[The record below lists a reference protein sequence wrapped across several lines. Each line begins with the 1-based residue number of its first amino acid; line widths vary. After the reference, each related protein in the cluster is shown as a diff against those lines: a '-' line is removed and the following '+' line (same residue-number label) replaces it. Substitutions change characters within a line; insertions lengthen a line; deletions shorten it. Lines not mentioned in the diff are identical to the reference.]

1 MFLYDLPYVV
11 QRSLV
16 DVLDQND
23 NWEELGGLIW
33 QLSPSMLAKFSQARY
48 RPGESPGKALMAYA
62 GHNNKT
68 VLEMYRD
75 LHQLRLFQ
83 AMDLLQEH
91 IPPDCQVATRFP
103 AVYADNM
110 ARREGG
116 GWMASPRP
124 VPPPCIS
131 GRECRNLED
140 NLNRVHMKQDRMKL
154 VPKSGLSLPERTQ
167 HQAGHEDWEGRDRLN
182 HGSKRHR
189 EECGR
194 VLLSTTSE
202 NPIDPSRNPQS
213 ISRSDR
219 YGQIPRP
226 GPIGSG
232 ANSPNEVPNM
242 SQFNHLGSSS
252 AVPNGDSEF
261 MLKNIKF
268 QDLEQACHGFRRE
281 PGILIGRG
289 GFGEVFRGRWNGQDV
304 AVKRILEEK
313 RKLIG
318 DAAFQ
323 KCVNQAI
330 TELQTL
336 HKYPAE
342 NILPLLA
349 YSFSR
354 QSPTDPCLVYQ
365 YMPNGS
371 VSDRLKC
378 RDGTLPLTW
387 KQRANIALGTARGLI
402 HLHANNIIHG
412 DIKSGNI
419 LLDRHFEPKIGDF
432 GLARSGSETE
442 DVSFKMVSAVK
453 GTEAY
458 LPEDYIRSHELTPAV
473 DTFCYGI
480 FMFELVTAKS
490 PSFLIDRPNNR
501 RMREALLASE
511 QPDQWIDPNLEKN
524 CWANI
529 LFYMGLDCAK
539 KSRKARPPMREVLKA
554 LESLYGH
561 QSSAMALQIYYDETK
576 LKGNDR
582 EIDQFS
588 KIINSSHL
596 IAATSEIGVMD
607 DNPSHPQDFIPTVLE
622 QPDESTS
629 FTESTPVISD
639 QLEDSTDDG
648 NELSRQDPI
657 SLIEENGMSR
667 QDPNVV
673 PIEDEFMIPD
683 LSVLNVNESN
693 NLPTLNS

>member
-1 MFLYDLPYVV
+1 MFLYDLPYVL
-11 QRSLV
+11 QRALV

-33 QLSPSMLAKFSQARY
+33 QLQPSLLAKFSQARY
-48 RPGESPGKALMAYA
+48 RPGESPAKALMAFA

-68 VLEMYRD
+68 VLEMYQD
-75 LHQLRLFQ
+75 LHRLRLFQ
-83 AMDLLQEH
+83 AMDLLLDH
-91 IPPDCQVATRFP
+91 IPTDCRIPSRLPP
-103 AVYADNM
+103 AGHGDGW
-110 ARREGG
+110 REGG
-116 GWMASPRP
+116 GWDLGRPRP
-124 VPPPCIS
+124 VPPPCLS
-131 GRECRNLED
+131 GRECRHLED
-140 NLNRVHMKQDRMKL
+140 NLNQTHPRPEGVKL
-154 VPKSGLSLPERTQ
+154 VPKSGLSLPPGSSQ
-167 HQAGHEDWEGRDRLN
+167 PWPNGPAPNQQDYLSQGPDRCRPSASGVGLV
-182 HGSKRHR
+182 S
-189 EECGR
+189 
-194 VLLSTTSE
+194 TSE
-202 NPIDPSRNPQS
+202 NQIDQPPSPPS
-213 ISRSDR
+213 
-219 YGQIPRP
+219 PL
-226 GPIGSG
+226 GPAGPAPALG
-232 ANSPNEVPNM
+232 ASQNSLAELP
-242 SQFNHLGSSS
+242 HLSPLTHRSSS
-252 AVPNGDSEF
+252 GVPIGDSEF

-268 QDLEQACHGFRRE
+268 QDLEQACQGFRRE

-336 HKYPAE
+336 HIYPAE

-387 KQRANIALGTARGLI
+387 KQRANVALGTARGLI

-490 PSFLIDRPNNR
+490 PSFLIDRTRNM
-501 RMREALLASE
+501 RMREALLGSE
-511 QPDQWIDPNLEKN
+511 QPDQWLDPNLERN

-539 KSRKARPPMREVLKA
+539 KSRRARPPMTEVLKA

-596 IAATSEIGVMD
+596 IAATSEMVTTD
-607 DNPSHPQDFIPTVLE
+607 ETVPNHHDYIPAVLDLVDPE
-622 QPDESTS
+622 NSSTHA
-629 FTESTPVISD
+629 TETTST
-639 QLEDSTDDG
+639 TD
-648 NELSRQDPI
+648 I
-657 SLIEENGMSR
+657 SLPLEGTEDNNALSTLANDDLVEENQLVLPDFSALNIEPSNHVPP
-667 QDPNVV
+667 PN
-673 PIEDEFMIPD
+673 D
-683 LSVLNVNESN
+683 
-693 NLPTLNS
+693 